1 MDDLGEKI
9 NELLGDEESMK
20 QIMELAQMLGG
31 GSDGTSEKSDS
42 ESDNAHTEGTPNI
55 SGLSDLFGL
64 SDGLGDLGLDM
75 NTLMQIGS
83 ALSTAN
89 SYDKNRDLLL
99 ALKPHLGE
107 QKQVK
112 VDKAIRLLKL
122 YSVFNA
128 LKGKGLFNNLR

>member
-64 SDGLGDLGLDM
+64 SDGLGDLGPDM

-83 ALSTAN
+83 ALSSAN
-89 SYDKNRDLLL
+89 SSDKNRDLLL

-122 YSVFNA
+122 YSVFNV
-128 LKGKGLFNNLR
+128 LKEKGLFNNLQ